1 MASLAFDKEKGDT
14 VTIVDPITLDEYN
27 ITVTDIVKNDSQA
40 AIYCSRENAAEILGF
55 DTGLTG
61 GELPYNVIMS
71 EKALDIEEDKLMK
84 TISKQSLADQ
94 INEVKIGMENVTGA
108 IDVFAIIIC
117 VAVVYMM
124 VNVLITESTPSV
136 SMLKVLGYRNKE
148 INSMVLN
155 VYHLLVPIALVLSLL
170 LGFFS
175 VKAVF
180 TINVSEYKTYLETL
194 IYPLS
199 ILKMSALIIASYV
212 LSLFLLRGK
221 AGKVDLVESLK
232 DNRE

>member
-14 VTIVDPITLDEYN
+14 ITIVDPITLDEYS

-71 EKALDIEEDKLMK
+71 EKALDIDEAKLMK

-136 SMLKVLGYRNKE
+136 SMLKVLGYRNRE
-148 INSMVLN
+148 INGMVLN

-170 LGFFS
+170 LGVFS

-199 ILKMSALIIASYV
+199 ILKMSVLIIASYV